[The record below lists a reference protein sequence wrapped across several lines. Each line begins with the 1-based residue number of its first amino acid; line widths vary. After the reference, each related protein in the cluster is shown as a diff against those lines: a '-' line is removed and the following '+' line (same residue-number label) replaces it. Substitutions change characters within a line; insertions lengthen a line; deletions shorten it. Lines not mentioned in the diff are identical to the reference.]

1 MGDVWSDRLSEYLDG
16 ELTVAEQA
24 ELETHL
30 QSCAECTTLLGDLR
44 RVVARARALEDRPP
58 ARDLWPGIAGRIG
71 VARSPRRFTF
81 SLPQLAAAGI
91 ALAVLAGGA
100 AWLVHPDRAP
110 TVAATVPEQ
119 SPLPAARLVGSSSVQ
134 GYDAAVADLQQVL
147 RTGKGR
153 LDTATVRVIEQN
165 LVVIDSAIAQ
175 AQRAVAADSSN
186 LYLNSHLAATMRRKL
201 ELLRQAASL
210 VTIES

>member
-1 MGDVWSDRLSEYLDG
+1 MSDQWSDRLSDYLDG
-16 ELTVAEQA
+16 DLTGAEQA

-30 QSCAECTTLLGDLR
+30 QGCAGCTALLADLR

-58 ARDLWPGIAGRIG
+58 TRDLWPGIAGRIG
-71 VARSPRRFTF
+71 AARGPRRFTF

-91 ALAVLAGGA
+91 ALAALAGGA
-100 AWLVHPDRAP
+100 AWLAHPGDAP
-110 TVAATVPEQ
+110 SVAATSSQ
-119 SPLPAARLVGSSSVQ
+119 GTPAVARVGQWTSTR

-147 RTGKGR
+147 RAGQGR

-165 LVVIDSAIAQ
+165 LATMDRAIAD

-201 ELLRQAASL
+201 ELLRQAAAL
-210 VTIES
+210 VTVES